1 MEALGAFLQQP
12 LFMETLA
19 HPTVIASLLLLVALF
34 LYWYGTRG
42 FADLK
47 KLNVPGPKPIPFLGN
62 FLEVR
67 NYNGIYQMHLAFL
80 KRYGKVFTICLGG
93 RPSLVVAD
101 PELLKQIMVKD
112 FANFRNRFQFQ
123 KLANKTLAQNVGSSR
138 DDKWKRIRNTLTP
151 TFSAGKLKLM
161 VPLMEKLCDT
171 LLEKLEKIA
180 DSDQSVDMLDWF
192 SKMTLE
198 VILATAFGVDAKIQM
213 GENSEILQE
222 AKKLFHVPFFLR
234 QMARLPFGN
243 SLLRLLLVLNGN
255 DVNYFER
262 IGREMLHIRRQ
273 QGQTNRKDLLEL
285 MMTATDETTVEGVSR
300 LSDDEV
306 VAQSFIFLLAGFETS
321 SNTLSFT
328 VYHLACNPGVQDKLR
343 SDIRDA
349 FETHANKKPLYEIAQ
364 SIEYLD
370 CVIKE
375 SQRLCPPVPHP
386 NRECREDFNLN
397 GIHIPAGTEVVIPV
411 YAFHH
416 DPDAWE
422 DPEKFD
428 PERFRGPRKDT
439 HHPFQFLP
447 FGAGPRNCIGMR
459 FALLEIKIAL
469 VKILMKYKFVQ
480 SPETQVPLVL
490 HDGATMTA
498 KNGVLVR
505 VESVM

>member
-1 MEALGAFLQQP
+1 MQRNNFALL
-12 LFMETLA
+12 
-19 HPTVIASLLLLVALF
+19 S
-34 LYWYGTRG
+34 
-42 FADLK
+42 
-47 KLNVPGPKPIPFLGN
+47 
-62 FLEVR
+62 
-67 NYNGIYQMHLAFL
+67 
-80 KRYGKVFTICLGG
+80 FT
-93 RPSLVVAD
+93 
-101 PELLKQIMVKD
+101 
-112 FANFRNRFQFQ
+112 
-123 KLANKTLAQNVGSSR
+123 
-138 DDKWKRIRNTLTP
+138 
-151 TFSAGKLKLM
+151 
-161 VPLMEKLCDT
+161 
-171 LLEKLEKIA
+171 
-180 DSDQSVDMLDWF
+180 DQSVDMLDWF

-306 VAQSFIFLLAGFETS
+306 VPQSFIFLLAGSETS

-364 SIEYLD
+364 SIKYLD

-411 YAFHH
+411 YALHH

-505 VESVM
+505 VESVK